1 MTQTTTLPVSS
12 AAPRRPRLPRDLAAR
27 LAADEYDRLLSVLRD
42 LGPDDWTR
50 ATECPGWDVRAMAGH
65 VVGMARMAAGLR
77 ETLRQDRAARR
88 RGGVYIDALTA
99 LQVEEQAGLTTDELV
114 HRFAEVGP
122 RAARGRHR
130 MPALLRRM
138 PMQQPQ
144 QVGDHLERWTN
155 GYLVDVVLTRDTWM
169 HRIDVSRAT
178 GRPPLLTGDHDG
190 RIVADVVEEWA
201 ERHGRPYD
209 LELTGPAGGRFAG
222 GSGGP
227 RLRLD
232 AVEFCRV
239 LSGRSSEAATPDD
252 LLGALVPF

>member
-1 MTQTTTLPVSS
+1 MTESTLAVSA
-12 AAPRRPRLPRDLAAR
+12 AAPRRPQLPRDLAAR
-27 LAADEYDRLLSVLRD
+27 LAADEYERFLDVLRD

-65 VVGMARMAAGLR
+65 VVGMARMAGGLR

-99 LQVEEQAGLTTDELV
+99 LQVEEQAGLSTDELV
-114 HRFAEVGP
+114 SRFAVVGP
-122 RAARGRHR
+122 QAARGRHR

-138 PMQQPQ
+138 PMQLPQ
-144 QVGDHLERWTN
+144 QVGEHLERWTN

-169 HRIDVSRAT
+169 HRIDLCRAT
-178 GRPPLLTGDHDG
+178 GRMPVLTADHDG
-190 RIVADVVEEWA
+190 RIVTDVVEEWA
-201 ERHGRPYD
+201 DRHRRPYD
-209 LELTGPAGGRFAG
+209 LELTGPAGGRFTG

-239 LSGRSSEAATPDD
+239 LSGRSSQTATPDD
-252 LLGALVPF
+252 IFGAFVPF